1 MKGAEDAVEDLIL
14 LARKRDFQ
22 LIDTRKALANEIQA
36 KNAAVARA
44 NRLQNQM
51 DELKALYM
59 RSQKG
64 LENEESF
71 KVRCT
76 WISFLIECWQDGFEA
91 LLEPN
96 HVDSE
101 EETSQSGI

>member
-76 WISFLIECWQDGFEA
+76 
-91 LLEPN
+91 
-96 HVDSE
+96 
-101 EETSQSGI
+101 